1 MVEQGGKV
9 MKMSENT
16 ILITGGASGIG
27 LALAE
32 RFLNEGNEVII
43 CGRRESKLQ
52 EAKEKFP
59 SLHTKVCDVSIEES
73 RIELVKWATESFPKL
88 NVIVNNAG
96 IQQRVNLLH
105 MHEEWPYYEKE
116 LMSNVSAPI
125 HLTSLLI
132 PHFVQQE
139 RAAVINVTSG
149 LSLTPGAWVPI
160 YSATKA
166 ALRSFTISLRHQVE
180 ETNTE
185 VIEILPPAVNTDL
198 GGPGLHTFGAPL
210 DDFADSIFEEL
221 KKGKIEIG
229 YGDSA
234 KRLHASKEEIE
245 KATAQAWNGFLK
257 NNPEF

>member
-1 MVEQGGKV
+1 MVERGGKV
-9 MKMSENT
+9 MKMSGNT

-52 EAKEKFP
+52 EAKERFP

-73 RIELVKWATESFPKL
+73 RAELVKWATETFPKL

-105 MHEEWPYYEKE
+105 MHEEWQYYEKE

-149 LSLTPGAWVPI
+149 LSLTPGHGCQ
-160 YSATKA
+160 S
-166 ALRSFTISLRHQVE
+166 
-180 ETNTE
+180 
-185 VIEILPPAVNTDL
+185 
-198 GGPGLHTFGAPL
+198 
-210 DDFADSIFEEL
+210 
-221 KKGKIEIG
+221 
-229 YGDSA
+229 
-234 KRLHASKEEIE
+234 
-245 KATAQAWNGFLK
+245 TAQQK
-257 NNPEF
+257 RH

>member
-1 MVEQGGKV
+1 MG
-9 MKMSENT
+9 
-16 ILITGGASGIG
+16 
-27 LALAE
+27 
-32 RFLNEGNEVII
+32 
-43 CGRRESKLQ
+43 
-52 EAKEKFP
+52 
-59 SLHTKVCDVSIEES
+59 DS
-73 RIELVKWATESFPKL
+73 RFPKL

-105 MHEEWPYYEKE
+105 MNEEWQYYEKE

-125 HLTSLLI
+125 HLTSLLV

-166 ALRSFTISLRHQVE
+166 ALRSFTISLRHQLE

-198 GGPGLHTFGAPL
+198 GGAGLHTFGAPL

>member
-1 MVEQGGKV
+1 
-9 MKMSENT
+9 MKMSGNT
-16 ILITGGASGIG
+16 LLITGGASGIG

-52 EAKEKFP
+52 EAKERFP
-59 SLHTKVCDVSIEES
+59 SLHTKVCDVSMEES
-73 RIELVKWATESFPKL
+73 RVELVKWVTERFPKL

-105 MHEEWPYYEKE
+105 MHEEWQYYEKE

-125 HLTSLLI
+125 HL
-132 PHFVQQE
+132 
-139 RAAVINVTSG
+139 TSG

-166 ALRSFTISLRHQVE
+166 ALRSFTISLRHQLE

-234 KRLHASKEEIE
+234 KRLQASKEEIE

>member
-1 MVEQGGKV
+1 MAV
-9 MKMSENT
+9 
-16 ILITGGASGIG
+16 L
-27 LALAE
+27 
-32 RFLNEGNEVII
+32 R
-43 CGRRESKLQ
+43 
-52 EAKEKFP
+52 
-59 SLHTKVCDVSIEES
+59 
-73 RIELVKWATESFPKL
+73 
-88 NVIVNNAG
+88 
-96 IQQRVNLLH
+96 
-105 MHEEWPYYEKE
+105 KE

-149 LSLTPGAWVPI
+149 LSLTPGAWVPV

-221 KKGKIEIG
+221 KK
-229 YGDSA
+229 A
-234 KRLHASKEEIE
+234 KSKLAMETALKGFMLLKKKLRKLQHRLGGVFKE
-245 KATAQAWNGFLK
+245 Q
-257 NNPEF
+257 P